1 MKILIAL
8 AASAAAVALA
18 GCQTVFK
25 DLQTCE
31 RHYNGTV
38 SGGTLT
44 PAVLAGQ
51 AKIDC
56 CPVGLVANA
65 DHTNC
70 VQPPGA
76 PTVASLLQPTPPAA
90 PK

>member
-1 MKILIAL
+1 MAWYRFATTVCIATL
-8 AASAAAVALA
+8 ALGLS
-18 GCQTVFK
+18 GCQSILK
-25 DLQTCE
+25 DLQGCE

-44 PAVLAGQ
+44 PAILAGA

-70 VQPPGA
+70 IPPPHDEALG
-76 PTVASLLQPTPPAA
+76 

>member
-1 MKILIAL
+1 MHRTSLVAL
-8 AASAAAVALA
+8 AVIAVALG
-18 GCQTVFK
+18 GCQSILK
-25 DLQTCE
+25 DLQGCE

-44 PAVLAGQ
+44 PAILAGA

-56 CPVGLVANA
+56 CPTGFVANA

-70 VQPPGA
+70 IPPPGS
-76 PTVASLLQPTPPAA
+76 PTVTSLLQNGKTIS
-90 PK
+90 